1 MFDELVNIRINQ
13 EKTHRGMLT
22 FQNCFMNMGEKV
34 SEVIHVTNKNTDML
48 KTLAYKSIDLEARSR
63 RNNLIFWGLVEN
75 RNENCFALIRQ
86 FIKNELNLD
95 ADRMYLARAHR
106 LGPVKIGQQGLRK
119 RPIIVNF
126 RDFCDTEAIMRNAYM
141 LRRTSFSVDYDFP
154 KEISTARKL
163 LWNEVKSIKSRKP
176 TARCQI
182 VYPAKLIVDGKV
194 VRDEFP
200 NWNEIRNGNRL
211 GDFIHIDQQAFTCD
225 LTEHDRHSAM
235 DTHVYDH
242 SDFEREDDFSRYREA
257 NGLSDQNPYSPLSS
271 QANMQV
277 INVNTEA
284 VSSPRQTPTRV
295 DNHNDLHSEATVSHE
310 DSSEKCAPQNPF
322 FRPFNTDT
330 EHTDQEHSRNASPNN
345 RPTLEFPKRAEHVS
359 RTKQRGVRRSQSVSV
374 PRSSQVIMRGTSP
387 VKTQVKN
394 KQSSGQNNSVSRE
407 NSSTKETVTPQGAKN
422 SETAEKTVINSQP
435 STNTQN
441 IC

>member
-1 MFDELVNIRINQ
+1 M
-13 EKTHRGMLT
+13 
-22 FQNCFMNMGEKV
+22 
-34 SEVIHVTNKNTDML
+34 
-48 KTLAYKSIDLEARSR
+48 
-63 RNNLIFWGLVEN
+63 
-75 RNENCFALIRQ
+75 
-86 FIKNELNLD
+86 
-95 ADRMYLARAHR
+95 
-106 LGPVKIGQQGLRK
+106 
-119 RPIIVNF
+119 
-126 RDFCDTEAIMRNAYM
+126 
-141 LRRTSFSVDYDFP
+141 
-154 KEISTARKL
+154 
-163 LWNEVKSIKSRKP
+163 
-176 TARCQI
+176 
-182 VYPAKLIVDGKV
+182 
-194 VRDEFP
+194 
-200 NWNEIRNGNRL
+200 L

-225 LTEHDRHSAM
+225 LIEHDRHSAM

-271 QANMQV
+271 QANMRV
-277 INVNTEA
+277 INVNTET

-295 DNHNDLHSEATVSHE
+295 DNHNDLHSETTVSQE

-422 SETAEKTVINSQP
+422 SETAGKNCYKQTAFNKYTKHMLGVTGEGVVEIFTS
-435 STNTQN
+435 
-441 IC
+441 